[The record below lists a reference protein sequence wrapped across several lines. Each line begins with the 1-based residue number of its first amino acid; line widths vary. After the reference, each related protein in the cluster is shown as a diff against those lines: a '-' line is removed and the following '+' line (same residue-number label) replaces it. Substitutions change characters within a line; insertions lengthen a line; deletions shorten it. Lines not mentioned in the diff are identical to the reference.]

1 MNHVEQ
7 EGRSANDLQSKVL
20 SNDKKVI
27 KISCEK
33 FMEEFNK
40 VISTGEDYSLD
51 ELKKLVAKSYKQV
64 NKKSPVKR
72 EPSLFNKFMAE
83 EMKKLK
89 VDNPEKKQPELMK
102 LAVEKWN
109 EAKKSA

>member
-1 MNHVEQ
+1 MSQVDQ
-7 EGRSANDLQSKVL
+7 EGCGAKDLQSNVL

-51 ELKKLVAKSYKQV
+51 ELKKLVTKAYKQV

-89 VDNPEKKQPELMK
+89 VDNPDKKQPELMK

>member
-1 MNHVEQ
+1 MSNTDQ
-7 EGRSANDLQSKVL
+7 EGHDVNESHSKAL
-20 SNDKKVI
+20 SNNKKVI

-51 ELKKLVAKSYKQV
+51 ELKKLVAKAYKQV
-64 NKKSPVKR
+64 NKKSPTKR

-89 VDNPEKKQPELMK
+89 VDNPDKKQPELMK
-102 LAVEKWN
+102 LAVERWN

>member
-1 MNHVEQ
+1 MSQDDQ
-7 EGRSANDLQSKVL
+7 ECCDANDFQSTVL
-20 SNDKKVI
+20 SNNKKVI

-51 ELKKLVAKSYKQV
+51 ELKKLVTKAYKQV

-89 VDNPEKKQPELMK
+89 IDNPDKKQPDLMK

-109 EAKKSA
+109 EAKKST